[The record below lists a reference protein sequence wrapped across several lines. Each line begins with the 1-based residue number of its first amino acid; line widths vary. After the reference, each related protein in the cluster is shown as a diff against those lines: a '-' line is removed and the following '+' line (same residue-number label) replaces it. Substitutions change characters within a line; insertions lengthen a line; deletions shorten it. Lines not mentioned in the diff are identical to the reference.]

1 MEPSMENCLTLVLQK
16 DVGRRLQ
23 VGQEIIDYILDKEKS
38 HDLEQDQTALDKMV
52 DGIASSWVNSSNFKV
67 ALLGLDLLSALVTRL
82 QERFRAQVGTVL
94 PSLIDRLGDAKDQV
108 RETDQTLLLKIM
120 EQAATPQYVWDR
132 MLGGFKHKNNRTRE
146 GVCLCL
152 IATLNTYGA
161 QGLTLSKIVP
171 HICNLLGDPT
181 SQVRDGAMSC
191 LVEIYRH
198 VGERVRLDL
207 SKKGLP
213 QSRLNVIFNKFDEVQ
228 RSGNMISSSGSDKNF
243 EDEDSV
249 DGGRSSSSSSS
260 KAPPSGRRTVVSS
273 VRRPSSATAAK
284 PTGKEAAAGAV
295 DEEDFIKAFEDV
307 PSVQIY
313 SNRELEDQLTKI
325 REVLSDDKHD
335 WEHRV
340 VALKKVRSLMLAGA
354 TDYEGFPQQLRL
366 LEAPFKLSAK
376 DLRSQ
381 VVREACITLG
391 HLSSIL
397 GNKFD
402 HAAESIMPTLLNL
415 VPNSAKVMATSGV
428 AAIRLILRHTHYPR
442 LIPIITSNCTSKSV
456 AVRRRCY
463 EFLDLMLQEWHTNTL
478 ERHVAVLTET
488 IKKGIHDADSEARSI
503 ARKCYWGFHG
513 HYSRE
518 AEHLFQALEAT
529 YQKALQSHLKSSD
542 SIVSLPQSDRSSSSS
557 QESLNRPLSVKSVI
571 GGSITRSKLVGAR
584 VPSTPGSLQRSRSD
598 IDVNAASSAKSR
610 LSTVPASSPFS
621 SAAALP
627 PGSYASLDGTPGKS
641 DGRVRTRR
649 QSSGS
654 VGGASTSVV
663 DSRGRSRAKVVSQSQ
678 RSRSANPISAGSRSS
693 SPGKLLGHSSY
704 GRIPR
709 AAPSASS
716 TSADKRSRIPRSQG
730 CSRESSPS
738 RLGLAR
744 SRIPRPSM
752 SQGCSRDTSR
762 ESSRDTSPARGFAP
776 LASRRHS
783 RSTSA
788 LSTADPHGQ
797 SDRYG
802 LVHQARISAS
812 VNAMRVLNT
821 GTEVEAAVADALL
834 LGDSR
839 NKRKPLRRRYESPGM
854 YSDDDANSDAS
865 SACSERSYGSRN
877 GGIPHYLRQTEDVAE
892 VLNHCASSNWS
903 ERKEG
908 LLGLQNLLKSQ
919 RILSRVELKR
929 LCEIF
934 TRMFADPHSKRVF
947 SMFLE
952 TLVDFVT
959 VHREDLQDWLF
970 VLLTQLLKKMGADLL
985 GSVQAKVQKALD
997 VTRESFPFD
1006 QQFNILMRFIVD
1018 QTQTPNLK
1026 VKVAILKYIES
1037 LARQMDPTDFVNS
1050 SETRLAVSRIITWTT
1065 EPKSSDVRKTLHN
1078 WVSEELAG
1086 RSNTA
1091 TLLQSTEGNQEER
1104 CKQAAQVVLIALFE
1118 LNTPEFTM
1126 LLGAL
1131 PKTFQ
1136 DGATKLLHN
1145 HLKNTSNTSSNVG
1158 SPSNTIGRMP
1168 ARHTPSRTSPLT
1180 SPTNC
1185 SHGGLSPSMM
1195 EYDTEN
1201 MNSDEIYSS
1210 LRGVTEAIQSFS
1222 YRSQED
1228 LNEPIRREAKRDDA
1242 AGREGV
1248 ASSPGSDAR
1257 LGLDMVE
1264 GGRTALDNKTSLLNT
1279 PSPRSFSGPR
1289 GREFAPYGYGE
1300 TICTY
1305 DKSALKEAVFD
1316 DDVEQF
1322 RDCRRQ
1328 ESGEN
1333 KMTLPKVFAPVG
1345 QDHSDLVADLLKELS
1360 NHNERSEE
1368 RKGALV
1374 ELLKITRED
1383 SMAVWDEHFKT
1394 ILLLLLE
1401 TLGDKDHTIRALA
1414 LRVLKEILRNQPAR
1428 FKNYAELTIM
1438 KTLEA
1443 HKDSHKEVVRAAEEA
1458 ASTLAGS
1465 IHPEQCI
1472 KVLCPIVQTADY
1484 PINLAAIKMQ
1494 TKVIER
1500 IAKESLLQLLPDI
1513 IPGLLQGYDNTES
1526 SVRKASVFCL
1536 VAIYSVIGEELKP
1549 HLAQLTGSK
1558 MKLLNLYIKRAQT
1571 TNSNSSSSSDVSS
1584 HS

>member
-1 MEPSMENCLTLVLQK
+1 MMEPSMENCLSQVLQK

-108 RETDQTLLLKIM
+108 REQDQTLLLKIM

-171 HICNLLGDPT
+171 HICNLLGDPI

-198 VGERVRLDL
+198 VGERVRMDL

-213 QSRLNVIFNKFDEVQ
+213 QSRLNVIFSKFDEVQ

-260 KAPPSGRRTVVSS
+260 KAPPSGRRTVMTS
-273 VRRPSSATAAK
+273 VRRPSSATTAK
-284 PTGKEAAAGAV
+284 VPGKEAGAGAV

-354 TDYEGFPQQLRL
+354 PEYEGFPQQLRL
-366 LEAPFKLSAK
+366 LEASFKLSAK

-391 HLSSIL
+391 HLSSML

-402 HAAESIMPTLLNL
+402 HGAESVMPILLNL

-518 AEHLFQALEAT
+518 AEHLFQALEST

-571 GGSITRSKLVGAR
+571 GGSITRSKLVSTR
-584 VPSTPGSLQRSRSD
+584 VPTTSGSLQRSRSD
-598 IDVNAASSAKSR
+598 IDVNAAASAKSR

-627 PGSYASLDGTPGKS
+627 PGSYASL
-641 DGRVRTRR
+641 GRVRTRR

-709 AAPSASS
+709 ATASAS
-716 TSADKRSRIPRSQG
+716 TTPADKRSRIPRSQG
-730 CSRESSPS
+730 CSRETSPS
-738 RLGLAR
+738 RMGL
-744 SRIPRPSM
+744 
-752 SQGCSRDTSR
+752 
-762 ESSRDTSPARGFAP
+762 
-776 LASRRHS
+776 
-783 RSTSA
+783 
-788 LSTADPHGQ
+788 
-797 SDRYG
+797 DRYG
-802 LVHQARISAS
+802 LIHQARISAS
-812 VNAMRVLNT
+812 VNAMKVLNT

-952 TLVDFVT
+952 TLVDFIT

-997 VTRESFPFD
+997 ITRESFPFD

-1065 EPKSSDVRKTLHN
+1065 EPKSSDVRK
-1078 WVSEELAG
+1078 
-1086 RSNTA
+1086 
-1091 TLLQSTEGNQEER
+1091 
-1104 CKQAAQVVLIALFE
+1104 AAQVVLIALFE

-1145 HLKNTSNTSSNVG
+1145 HLKNSSNTSSSVG
-1158 SPSNTIGRMP
+1158 SPSNTIGRTP
-1168 ARHTPSRTSPLT
+1168 QRHTPSRTSPLT

-1201 MNSDEIYSS
+1201 MNSEEIYSS

-1228 LNEPIRREAKRDDA
+1228 LNEPIRRDGKRDDA

-1279 PSPRSFSGPR
+1279 PSPRSFAGPR
-1289 GREFAPYGYGE
+1289 SREFAPYGYGE

-1322 RDCRRQ
+1322 RD
-1328 ESGEN
+1328 
-1333 KMTLPKVFAPVG
+1333 FG

-1383 SMAVWDEHFKT
+1383 SLAVWDEHFKT

-1500 IAKESLLQLLPDI
+1500 IAKDSLLQLLPDI

>member
-1 MEPSMENCLTLVLQK
+1 M
-16 DVGRRLQ
+16 
-23 VGQEIIDYILDKEKS
+23 
-38 HDLEQDQTALDKMV
+38 
-52 DGIASSWVNSSNFKV
+52 DGF
-67 ALLGLDLLSALVTRL
+67 
-82 QERFRAQVGTVL
+82 
-94 PSLIDRLGDAKDQV
+94 
-108 RETDQTLLLKIM
+108 
-120 EQAATPQYVWDR
+120 
-132 MLGGFKHKNNRTRE
+132 
-146 GVCLCL
+146 
-152 IATLNTYGA
+152 
-161 QGLTLSKIVP
+161 
-171 HICNLLGDPT
+171 
-181 SQVRDGAMSC
+181 
-191 LVEIYRH
+191 
-198 VGERVRLDL
+198 
-207 SKKGLP
+207 
-213 QSRLNVIFNKFDEVQ
+213 
-228 RSGNMISSSGSDKNF
+228 SDKNF
-243 EDEDSV
+243 DDEDSV

-260 KAPPSGRRTVVSS
+260 KGFSSSSRRGGNVGSM
-273 VRRPSSATAAK
+273 RRPSSASGPRA
-284 PTGKEAAAGAV
+284 PGKEGTSAGAV

-307 PSVQIY
+307 PAVQIY
-313 SNRELEDQLTKI
+313 SSRDLEDSMTKI
-325 REVLSDDKHD
+325 REVLLDDKHD

-340 VALKKVRSLMLAGA
+340 AALKKVRSLILAGA
-354 TDYEGFPQQLRL
+354 VEHEGFLQQLRL
-366 LEAPFKLSAK
+366 MEAAFKQSAK

-381 VVREACITLG
+381 VVREACVTLG
-391 HLSSIL
+391 HLSSVL
-397 GNKFD
+397 GNRFD
-402 HAAESIMPTLLNL
+402 HGAETVMPTLLNL
-415 VPNSAKVMATSGV
+415 VPNSAKIMATSGV
-428 AAIRLILRHTHYPR
+428 AAIRLILRCTHYSR

-463 EFLDLMLQEWHTNTL
+463 EFLDLLLQEWQTNTL
-478 ERHVAVLTET
+478 ERHIAVLTET

-518 AEHLFQALEAT
+518 AEHLFQALESS

-557 QESLNRPLSVKSVI
+557 QESLNRPLSVKSVV
-571 GGSITRSKLVGAR
+571 GSGMARSKVVSSRA
-584 VPSTPGSLQRSRSD
+584 PSTPGSLQRSRSD
-598 IDVNAASSAKSR
+598 VDVNAAASAKSR
-610 LSTVPASSPFS
+610 MASVPSPSPFG
-621 SAAALP
+621 SASALP
-627 PGSYASLDGTPGKS
+627 PGSYASLDGAAGKTE
-641 DGRVRTRR
+641 GRVRTRR

-654 VGGASTSVV
+654 AVGGATTVT

-678 RSRSANPISAGSRSS
+678 RSRSANPTGAGSRSS
-693 SPGKLLGHSSY
+693 SPGKLLGHAY
-704 GRIPR
+704 GRVPR
-709 AAPSASS
+709 AKAAATPAEPR
-716 TSADKRSRIPRSQG
+716 TRVPRSQG
-730 CSRESSPS
+730 CSRETSPN
-738 RLGLAR
+738 RLGL
-744 SRIPRPSM
+744 
-752 SQGCSRDTSR
+752 
-762 ESSRDTSPARGFAP
+762 
-776 LASRRHS
+776 
-783 RSTSA
+783 
-788 LSTADPHGQ
+788 
-797 SDRYG
+797 DRFG

-839 NKRKPLRRRYESPGM
+839 NKRKPPRRRYESPGM

-877 GGIPHYLRQTEDVAE
+877 GATPHYLRQTEDVAE
-892 VLNHCASSNWS
+892 VLNHCASSNWA

-919 RILSRVELKR
+919 RVLSRVELKR

-959 VHREDLQDWLF
+959 AHREDLQDWLF

-1037 LARQMDPTDFVNS
+1037 LARQMDPADFVNS

-1078 WVSEELAG
+1078 WASEELSG
-1086 RSNTA
+1086 RPSTTA
-1091 TLLQSTEGNQEER
+1091 LLPGEANLEER
-1104 CKQAAQVVLIALFE
+1104 CKQAAQVVLISLFE

-1136 DGATKLLHN
+1136 DGATKLLHS
-1145 HLKNTSNTSSNVG
+1145 HLKTSSTPAGVS
-1158 SPSNTIGRMP
+1158 SPSNTIGRTP
-1168 ARHTPSRTSPLT
+1168 PRHPSSRASPLT

-1185 SHGGLSPSMM
+1185 SHGGLSPSLL
-1195 EYDTEN
+1195 EYDMEN

-1228 LNEPIRREAKRDDA
+1228 LNEPIRRECKKDDA
-1242 AGREGV
+1242 VGRE
-1248 ASSPGSDAR
+1248 AASPGCDAR
-1257 LGLDMVE
+1257 LGLDVVD

-1279 PSPRSFSGPR
+1279 PSPRAFAGPR
-1289 GREFAPYGYGE
+1289 TREFAPYGYGE
-1300 TICTY
+1300 TIGGY

-1328 ESGEN
+1328 ETAEN
-1333 KMTLPKVFAPVG
+1333 RMVLSKGFAP
-1345 QDHSDLVADLLKELS
+1345 DLVADLLKELS
-1360 NHNERSEE
+1360 NHNERVEE
-1368 RKGALV
+1368 RKAALV

-1383 SMAVWDEHFKT
+1383 SLAVWDEHFKT

-1414 LRVLKEILRNQPAR
+1414 LRVLKEILRSQPAR

-1443 HKDSHKEVVRAAEEA
+1443 HKDSHKEVVRAAEES

-1500 IAKESLLQLLPDI
+1500 ISKEFLHQLLPDI

-1536 VAIYSVIGEELKP
+1536 VAVYSVIGEELKP
-1549 HLAQLTGSK
+1549 HLSQLTGSK

>member
-1 MEPSMENCLTLVLQK
+1 MEPSMENCLSQVLQK
-16 DVGRRLQ
+16 DMGRRLQ

-82 QERFRAQVGTVL
+82 QERFRTHVGTVL
-94 PSLIDRLGDAKDQV
+94 PSLIDRLGDSKDQV
-108 RETDQTLLLKIM
+108 REQDQTVLLKIM
-120 EQAATPQYVWDR
+120 EQAASPQYVWDR

-152 IATLNTYGA
+152 IATLSTYGA

-191 LVEIYRH
+191 LVEIYKH
-198 VGERVRLDL
+198 VGERVRMDL

-228 RSGNMISSSGSDKNF
+228 RSGNMMVSSGSDKNF

-260 KAPPSGRRTVVSS
+260 KAPPSGRKPVMSS
-273 VRRPSSATAAK
+273 VRRPSSATTAK
-284 PTGKEAAAGAV
+284 ATVKEAAAGAL

-340 VALKKVRSLMLAGA
+340 LALKKVRSLILAGA
-354 TDYEGFPQQLRL
+354 SEYEGFPQQLRL
-366 LEAPFKLSAK
+366 LEAPLKLSAK

-391 HLSSIL
+391 HLSSVL
-397 GNKFD
+397 GTKFD
-402 HAAESIMPTLLNL
+402 HGAESIMPTLLNL
-415 VPNSAKVMATSGV
+415 VPNSAKVIATSGM
-428 AAIRLILRHTHYPR
+428 AAIRLILRRTHYPR

-518 AEHLFQALEAT
+518 AEHLFQALEST

-571 GGSITRSKLVGAR
+571 GGSMTRSKLVSTR
-584 VPSTPGSLQRSRSD
+584 VPSGSLQRSRSD

-610 LSTVPASSPFS
+610 LSTVPASSPFG

-654 VGGASTSVV
+654 VGGASPSVV

-678 RSRSANPISAGSRSS
+678 RSRSANPINAGSRSS

-709 AAPSASS
+709 STVSASN
-716 TSADKRSRIPRSQG
+716 TTADKRSRIPRSQG
-730 CSRESSPS
+730 CSRETSPS
-738 RLGLAR
+738 RLGLARLCGKALLPAALPYRTLAR

-762 ESSRDTSPARGFAP
+762 ESSRDTSPARGFTP

-788 LSTADPHGQ
+788 LSTADPHSQ

-802 LVHQARISAS
+802 LIHQARISAS
-812 VNAMRVLNT
+812 VNAMRVLDT

-839 NKRKPLRRRYESPGM
+839 NKRKPMRRRYESPGM

-997 VTRESFPFD
+997 ITRESFPFD

-1065 EPKSSDVRKTLHN
+1065 EPKSSDVRK
-1078 WVSEELAG
+1078 
-1086 RSNTA
+1086 
-1091 TLLQSTEGNQEER
+1091 
-1104 CKQAAQVVLIALFE
+1104 AAQVVLIALFE

-1145 HLKNTSNTSSNVG
+1145 HLKNSSNTGSSVG
-1158 SPSNTIGRMP
+1158 SPSNTIGRTP
-1168 ARHTPSRTSPLT
+1168 TRHTPSRTSPLT

-1201 MNSDEIYSS
+1201 MNSEEIYSS

-1228 LNEPIRREAKRDDA
+1228 LNEPIRQEGKRDDA

-1248 ASSPGSDAR
+1248 ASSPGSDVR

-1333 KMTLPKVFAPVG
+1333 KMTLPKVFAPAGG
-1345 QDHSDLVADLLKELS
+1345 QDHSNLVPDLLKELS

-1368 RKGALV
+1368 RKCALV

-1383 SMAVWDEHFKT
+1383 SLAVWNEHFKT

-1414 LRVLKEILRNQPAR
+1414 LRLLKEILRNQPAR

-1443 HKDSHKEVVRAAEEA
+1443 HKDTHKEVVRAAEEA

-1500 IAKESLLQLLPDI
+1500 IAKDSLLQLLPDI

-1536 VAIYSVIGEELKP
+1536 VAIYSVIGEDLKP

>member
-1 MEPSMENCLTLVLQK
+1 MENMEQCVSQVMQK
-16 DVGRRLQ
+16 DLGRRLQ
-23 VGQEIIDYILDKEKS
+23 VGQDIIDYILDKQRS
-38 HDLEQDQTALDKMV
+38 HDLEQDQTLLDRMA
-52 DGIASSWVNSSNFKV
+52 DNIASSWVNSSNFKV
-67 ALLGLDLLSALVTRL
+67 ALLGMDLLSALVTRL
-82 QERFRAQVGTVL
+82 QDRFRPQIGTVL

-108 RETDQTLLLKIM
+108 RDQDQTLLLKIM

-152 IATLNTYGA
+152 ISTLNLYGA

-181 SQVRDGAMSC
+181 SQVRDGAMNC

-198 VGERVRLDL
+198 VGERVRMDL
-207 SKKGLP
+207 GKKGLP
-213 QSRLNVIFNKFDEVQ
+213 QSRLNVIFSKFDEVQ
-228 RSGNMISSSGSDKNF
+228 RSGNMILSSDKNI
-243 EDEDSV
+243 DDDDSV
-249 DGGRSSSSSSS
+249 DGGRSSSS
-260 KAPPSGRRTVVSS
+260 KGASS
-273 VRRPSSATAAK
+273 VRRPGNTGSMRRPSSASSSK
-284 PTGKEAAAGAV
+284 STGKEGGSAGAV
-295 DEEDFIKAFEDV
+295 DEEDFVRAFEDV
-307 PSVQIY
+307 PTVQIY
-313 SNRELEDQLTKI
+313 SSRELEDSMNKI
-325 REVLSDDKHD
+325 REVLSDERQD

-340 VALKKVRSLMLAGA
+340 TALKKVRSLLLAGA
-354 TDYEGFPQQLRL
+354 VEYEGLSQHLRQM
-366 LEAPFKLSAK
+366 EPAFKLSAK

-391 HLSSIL
+391 HLSVLL
-397 GNKFD
+397 GNRFD
-402 HAAESIMPTLLNL
+402 HGAESIMPTLLNL
-415 VPNSAKVMATSGV
+415 VPNSAKIIATSGM
-428 AAIRLILRHTHYPR
+428 AAVRIILRHTHYPR
-442 LIPIITSNCTSKSV
+442 LIPIITSSCISKSV
-456 AVRRRCY
+456 AIRRRCY
-463 EFLDLMLQEWHTNTL
+463 EFLDLILQEWHTNAL
-478 ERHVAVLTET
+478 DRHVAVLSET
-488 IKKGIHDADSEARSI
+488 VKKGVHDADSEARSV

-513 HYSRE
+513 HFSRE
-518 AEHLFQALEAT
+518 AEQLFQALELS
-529 YQKALQSHLKSSD
+529 YQKALQSHLKGSD
-542 SIVSLPQSDRSSSSS
+542 SVMSLPQSDRSSSSS
-557 QESLNRPLSVKSVI
+557 QESLNRPLSKSSL
-571 GGSITRSKLVGAR
+571 GVGAGR
-584 VPSTPGSLQRSRSD
+584 TVKAVPSRATPGSSSLQRSRSD
-598 IDVNAASSAKSR
+598 IDVNAAASAKSR
-610 LSTVPASSPFS
+610 MPSVPSAAPFS
-621 SAAALP
+621 SANALP
-627 PGSYASLDGTPGKS
+627 PGSYASLDGGTPGKVE
-641 DGRVRTRR
+641 GRVRTRR
-649 QSSGS
+649 PSAGSTAGS
-654 VGGASTSVV
+654 VTPAT

-678 RSRSANPISAGSRSS
+678 PGSRSS
-693 SPGKLLGHSSY
+693 SPGKLLGHTY

-709 AAPSASS
+709 PTGTATPS
-716 TSADKRSRIPRSQG
+716 DGRRSRIPRSQG
-730 CSRESSPS
+730 CSRETSPTRSSS
-738 RLGLAR
+738 DRFGLA
-744 SRIPRPSM
+744 
-752 SQGCSRDTSR
+752 
-762 ESSRDTSPARGFAP
+762 
-776 LASRRHS
+776 
-783 RSTSA
+783 
-788 LSTADPHGQ
+788 
-797 SDRYG
+797 
-802 LVHQARISAS
+802 HQARISAS
-812 VNAMRVLNT
+812 VNAMRILNT
-821 GTEVEAAVADALL
+821 GTDVEAAVADALL

-839 NKRKPLRRRYESPGM
+839 NKRRPMRRRYESPGI

-877 GGIPHYLRQTEDVAE
+877 GGMPHYMRQTEDVAE

-952 TLVDFVT
+952 TLVDFIT
-959 VHREDLQDWLF
+959 LHREDLQDWLF

-997 VTRESFPFD
+997 VTRDSFPYD

-1026 VKVAILKYIES
+1026 VKVAILKYIDL

-1065 EPKSSDVRKTLHN
+1065 EPKSSDVRK
-1078 WVSEELAG
+1078 
-1086 RSNTA
+1086 
-1091 TLLQSTEGNQEER
+1091 
-1104 CKQAAQVVLIALFE
+1104 AAQMVLISLFE

-1145 HLKNTSNTSSNVG
+1145 HLKNSSNAAAVG
-1158 SPSNTIGRMP
+1158 SPSNTVGRTP
-1168 ARHTPSRTSPLT
+1168 APRHPSSRTSPLT

-1185 SHGGLSPSMM
+1185 SHGGLSPSRLWGGSWSTNGLSKHPPPFPPPSSSSSSSTPAAPSTRGPPRRAFSPSMM

-1210 LRGVTEAIQSFS
+1210 LRGVTEAIQNFSF
-1222 YRSQED
+1222 RSQED
-1228 LNEPIRREAKRDDA
+1228 VLEPVRRDGKRDDP
-1242 AGREGV
+1242 AGGM
-1248 ASSPGSDAR
+1248 ASSGAEQRVGMDV
-1257 LGLDMVE
+1257 VE
-1264 GGRTALDNKTSLLNT
+1264 SGGGRTALDNKTSLLNT

-1289 GREFAPYGYGE
+1289 GRDYNPYNYTDTISGY
-1300 TICTY
+1300 
-1305 DKSALKEAVFD
+1305 DRSALKEAVFD
-1316 DDVEQF
+1316 DDAEHF
-1322 RDCRRQ
+1322 RDGRRQ
-1328 ESGEN
+1328 QEGGEN
-1333 KMTLPKVFAPVG
+1333 KIMHPKAFPTGAGQQLELVG
-1345 QDHSDLVADLLKELS
+1345 DLLKELS
-1360 NHNERSEE
+1360 SSMGDRVEE
-1368 RKGALV
+1368 RRTALL
-1374 ELLKITRED
+1374 ELLKVTRED
-1383 SMAVWDEHFKT
+1383 CLAVWDEHFKT
-1394 ILLLLLE
+1394 MLLLLLE

-1414 LRVLKEILRNQPAR
+1414 LRVLREVLRNQPAR

-1458 ASTLAGS
+1458 ASTLASS

-1500 IAKESLLQLLPDI
+1500 IAKDSLITLLPDI
-1513 IPGLLQGYDNTES
+1513 IPGLLQSYDNTES

-1536 VAIYSVIGEELKP
+1536 VAIYSVIGEDLKP

>member
-1 MEPSMENCLTLVLQK
+1 MMEPSMENCLAQVLQK
-16 DVGRRLQ
+16 DMGRRLQ

-108 RETDQTLLLKIM
+108 RDQDQTLLLKIM

-132 MLGGFKHKNNRTRE
+132 MLGGFKHKNNRSRE

-161 QGLTLSKIVP
+161 HGLTLSKIVP

-181 SQVRDGAMSC
+181 SQVRDGAMGC

-198 VGERVRLDL
+198 VGERVRMDL
-207 SKKGLP
+207 TKKGLP
-213 QSRLNVIFNKFDEVQ
+213 QSRLNVIFSRFDEVQ

-273 VRRPSSATAAK
+273 VRRPSSATTAK
-284 PTGKEAAAGAV
+284 ATAKEAAAGAV

-307 PSVQIY
+307 PSVQFY

-340 VALKKVRSLMLAGA
+340 VALKKVRSLLIAGA
-354 TDYEGFPQQLRL
+354 IEYEGFPQQLRL
-366 LEAPFKLSAK
+366 LEAPLKLSAK

-391 HLSSIL
+391 HLSSLL

-402 HAAESIMPTLLNL
+402 HGAESVMPTLLNL
-415 VPNSAKVMATSGV
+415 VPNSAKVMATSGM

-442 LIPIITSNCTSKSV
+442 LIPIITSNCTSKSA

-518 AEHLFQALEAT
+518 AEHLFQALEST

-571 GGSITRSKLVGAR
+571 GGSITRSKLVSTRG
-584 VPSTPGSLQRSRSD
+584 PTTPGSLQRSRSD

-621 SAAALP
+621 TAAALP
-627 PGSYASLDGTPGKS
+627 PGSYASL
-641 DGRVRTRR
+641 GRVRTRR

-678 RSRSANPISAGSRSS
+678 PGSRSS
-693 SPGKLLGHSSY
+693 SPGKLLGHGSY

-709 AAPSASS
+709 ATVSASS
-716 TSADKRSRIPRSQG
+716 TPADKRSKIPRSQG
-730 CSRESSPS
+730 CSRETSPS
-738 RLGLAR
+738 RLGL
-744 SRIPRPSM
+744 
-752 SQGCSRDTSR
+752 
-762 ESSRDTSPARGFAP
+762 
-776 LASRRHS
+776 
-783 RSTSA
+783 
-788 LSTADPHGQ
+788 
-797 SDRYG
+797 DRYG
-802 LVHQARISAS
+802 LIHQARISAS

-892 VLNHCASSNWS
+892 ILNHCASSNWS

-919 RILSRVELKR
+919 RVLSRVELKR

-997 VTRESFPFD
+997 ITRESFPFD

-1065 EPKSSDVRKTLHN
+1065 EPKSSDVRK
-1078 WVSEELAG
+1078 
-1086 RSNTA
+1086 
-1091 TLLQSTEGNQEER
+1091 
-1104 CKQAAQVVLIALFE
+1104 AAQVVLIALFE

-1145 HLKNTSNTSSNVG
+1145 HLKNSSNTSSSVG
-1158 SPSNTIGRMP
+1158 SPSNTIGRTP
-1168 ARHTPSRTSPLT
+1168 SRHTPSRTSPLT

-1201 MNSDEIYSS
+1201 MNSEEIYSS

-1228 LNEPIRREAKRDDA
+1228 LNEPIRQEGKRDDA

-1248 ASSPGSDAR
+1248 SSSTGSDAR

-1322 RDCRRQ
+1322 RDF
-1328 ESGEN
+1328 GH
-1333 KMTLPKVFAPVG
+1333 
-1345 QDHSDLVADLLKELS
+1345 DHSDLVADLLKELS

-1368 RKGALV
+1368 RKVALV

-1383 SMAVWDEHFKT
+1383 SLSVWDEHFKT

-1401 TLGDKDHTIRALA
+1401 TLGDKDHTIRAMA

-1500 IAKESLLQLLPDI
+1500 IAKDSLLQLLPDI

-1536 VAIYSVIGEELKP
+1536 VAIYSVIGEDLKP

>member
-1 MEPSMENCLTLVLQK
+1 MMEPSMENCLAQVLQK
-16 DVGRRLQ
+16 DMGRRLQ

-108 RETDQTLLLKIM
+108 RDQDQTLLLKIM

-132 MLGGFKHKNNRTRE
+132 MLGGFKHKNNRSRE

-161 QGLTLSKIVP
+161 HGLTLSKIVP

-181 SQVRDGAMSC
+181 SQVRDGAMGC

-198 VGERVRLDL
+198 VGERVRMDL

-213 QSRLNVIFNKFDEVQ
+213 QSRLNVIFSKFDEVQ

-260 KAPPSGRRTVVSS
+260 KAPPSGRRTVVNS

-284 PTGKEAAAGAV
+284 ATGKEAGAGAV

-307 PSVQIY
+307 PSAQIY

-340 VALKKVRSLMLAGA
+340 VALKKVRSVMLAGA
-354 TDYEGFPQQLRL
+354 VEYEGFPQQLRL
-366 LEAPFKLSAK
+366 LEAPLKLSAK

-391 HLSSIL
+391 HLSSLL

-402 HAAESIMPTLLNL
+402 HGAESIMPTLLNL
-415 VPNSAKVMATSGV
+415 VPNSAKVMATSGM

-518 AEHLFQALEAT
+518 AEHLFQALEST

-571 GGSITRSKLVGAR
+571 GGSITRSKLVSTRG
-584 VPSTPGSLQRSRSD
+584 PTTPGSLQRSRSD

-610 LSTVPASSPFS
+610 LSTVPASSAFS

-654 VGGASTSVV
+654 VTGASTSVV

-678 RSRSANPISAGSRSS
+678 PGSRSS

-709 AAPSASS
+709 ATVSAS
-716 TSADKRSRIPRSQG
+716 TTTADKRSRIPRSQG
-730 CSRESSPS
+730 CSRETSPS

-788 LSTADPHGQ
+788 LSTADPHSQ

-802 LVHQARISAS
+802 LIHQARISAS

-821 GTEVEAAVADALL
+821 GTEVEAAVADAL
-834 LGDSR
+834 
-839 NKRKPLRRRYESPGM
+839 RKPLRRRYESPGM

-892 VLNHCASSNWS
+892 ILNHCASSNWS

-952 TLVDFVT
+952 TLVDFIT

-997 VTRESFPFD
+997 ITRESFPFD

-1065 EPKSSDVRKTLHN
+1065 EPKSSDVRK
-1078 WVSEELAG
+1078 
-1086 RSNTA
+1086 
-1091 TLLQSTEGNQEER
+1091 
-1104 CKQAAQVVLIALFE
+1104 AAQVVLIALFE

-1145 HLKNTSNTSSNVG
+1145 HLKNSSNTSSSVG
-1158 SPSNTIGRMP
+1158 SPSNTIGRTP
-1168 ARHTPSRTSPLT
+1168 PRHTPSRTSPLT

-1201 MNSDEIYSS
+1201 MNSEEIYSS

-1228 LNEPIRREAKRDDA
+1228 LNEPIRQEGKRDDA

-1289 GREFAPYGYGE
+1289 SREFAPYGYGE

-1333 KMTLPKVFAPVG
+1333 KMMLPKVFAPVG

-1383 SMAVWDEHFKT
+1383 SLAVWDEHFKT

-1401 TLGDKDHTIRALA
+1401 TLGDKDHIIRAMA

-1500 IAKESLLQLLPDI
+1500 IAKDSLLQLLPDI

-1536 VAIYSVIGEELKP
+1536 VAIYSVIGEDLKP

>member
-1 MEPSMENCLTLVLQK
+1 MEPNMEYCLTQVLQK

-23 VGQEIIDYILDKEKS
+23 VGQELIDYISDKDKS

-52 DGIASSWVNSSNFKV
+52 DGLATLWVNSSHFKL
-67 ALLGLDLLSALVTRL
+67 ALLGLEILSALVTRL
-82 QERFRAQVGTVL
+82 QDRFRAQVGTVL

-108 RETDQTLLLKIM
+108 RDQDQTLLLKIM
-120 EQAATPQYVWDR
+120 EQAANPQYMWDR

-152 IATLNTYGA
+152 IATLNVYGA

-181 SQVRDGAMSC
+181 SQVRDSAMNC

-198 VGERVRLDL
+198 VGERVRVDL

-213 QSRLNVIFNKFDEVQ
+213 QSRLNVIFARFDEVQ
-228 RSGNMISSSGSDKNF
+228 RSGNMILSSDKNF
-243 EDEDSV
+243 DDEDSV
-249 DGGRSSSSSSS
+249 DGGRSSSSSSKGFSSS
-260 KAPPSGRRTVVSS
+260 KRGGNMGSM
-273 VRRPSSATAAK
+273 RRPSSASGPRAA
-284 PTGKEAAAGAV
+284 GKEGASAGAV

-307 PSVQIY
+307 PAVQIY
-313 SNRELEDQLTKI
+313 SSREFEDSFTKI

-340 VALKKVRSLMLAGA
+340 AALKKVRSLVLAGA
-354 TDYEGFPQQLRL
+354 SEQEGFLQQIRL
-366 LEAPFKLSAK
+366 LEGAFKLSAK

-391 HLSSIL
+391 HISSVL

-402 HAAESIMPTLLNL
+402 HGAETIMPTLLNL

-428 AAIRLILRHTHYPR
+428 VAIRLILRRTHYPR

-463 EFLDLMLQEWHTNTL
+463 EFLDLLLQEWQTNTL

-488 IKKGIHDADSEARSI
+488 IKKGIHDADSEARSV

-518 AEHLFQALEAT
+518 AEHLFQALEST

-571 GGSITRSKLVGAR
+571 GGSMTRSKVVSSRA
-584 VPSTPGSLQRSRSD
+584 PSTPGSLQRSRSD
-598 IDVNAASSAKSR
+598 IDVNAAASAKSR
-610 LSTVPASSPFS
+610 LSTTPSPSPFS

-627 PGSYASLDGTPGKS
+627 PGSYASLDGTPGKI

-654 VGGASTSVV
+654 AVGANNTVT

-678 RSRSANPISAGSRSS
+678 RSRSANPTGAGSRSS
-693 SPGKLLGHSSY
+693 SPGKLLAHTY

-709 AAPSASS
+709 TTPTATP
-716 TSADKRSRIPRSQG
+716 TDKRTRVPRSQG
-730 CSRESSPS
+730 CSRETSPS
-738 RLGLAR
+738 RLGL
-744 SRIPRPSM
+744 
-752 SQGCSRDTSR
+752 
-762 ESSRDTSPARGFAP
+762 
-776 LASRRHS
+776 
-783 RSTSA
+783 
-788 LSTADPHGQ
+788 
-797 SDRYG
+797 DRFG
-802 LVHQARISAS
+802 LIHQARISAT

-839 NKRKPLRRRYESPGM
+839 NKRKPVRRRFESPGM
-854 YSDDDANSDAS
+854 FSDDDANSDAS
-865 SACSERSYGSRN
+865 SACSERSCSSRN

-919 RILSRVELKR
+919 RVLSRVELKR

-934 TRMFADPHSKRVF
+934 TRMFADPHSKVF

-985 GSVQAKVQKALD
+985 GSVQLKVQKALD

-1037 LARQMDPTDFVNS
+1037 LARQMDPGDFVNS

-1065 EPKSSDVRKTLHN
+1065 EPKSSDVRK
-1078 WVSEELAG
+1078 
-1086 RSNTA
+1086 
-1091 TLLQSTEGNQEER
+1091 
-1104 CKQAAQVVLIALFE
+1104 AAQIVLISLFE

-1136 DGATKLLHN
+1136 DGATKLLHS
-1145 HLKNTSNTSSNVG
+1145 HLKNSSNTSGVS
-1158 SPSNTIGRMP
+1158 SPSNTMGRTQS
-1168 ARHTPSRTSPLT
+1168 RHPYSRTSPLT

-1185 SHGGLSPSMM
+1185 SHSGLSPSMM

-1228 LNEPIRREAKRDDA
+1228 LNEPIRREGKKDDA
-1242 AGREGV
+1242 VGRE
-1248 ASSPGSDAR
+1248 AASPGSDAR
-1257 LGLDMVE
+1257 LGLDVVE

-1279 PSPRSFSGPR
+1279 PSPRAFAGPR
-1289 GREFAPYGYGE
+1289 TREFAPYGYGD
-1300 TICTY
+1300 TIGGY

-1328 ESGEN
+1328 ECGEN
-1333 KMTLPKVFAPVG
+1333 KMVLSKGFAP
-1345 QDHSDLVADLLKELS
+1345 DLVADLLKELS
-1360 NHNERSEE
+1360 NHNERVEE

-1414 LRVLKEILRNQPAR
+1414 LRVLKEILRSQPAR

-1443 HKDSHKEVVRAAEEA
+1443 HKDSHKEVVRAAEES

-1500 IAKESLLQLLPDI
+1500 IAKESLHQLLPDI

-1571 TNSNSSSSSDVSS
+1571 TTTNSNSSSSSDVSS
-1584 HS
+1584 YS

>member
-1 MEPSMENCLTLVLQK
+1 MTEPSMENCLAQVLQK
-16 DVGRRLQ
+16 DMGRRLQ

-38 HDLEQDQTALDKMV
+38 PDLEQDQTALDKMV
-52 DGIASSWVNSSNFKV
+52 DGIASSWVNCSNFKV

-82 QERFRAQVGTVL
+82 QERFKAQVGTVL
-94 PSLIDRLGDAKDQV
+94 PSLIDRLGDSKDQV
-108 RETDQTLLLKIM
+108 REQDQTVLLKIM
-120 EQAATPQYVWDR
+120 EQSATPQYVWDR
-132 MLGGFKHKNNRTRE
+132 MLAGFKHKNNRTRE

-152 IATLNTYGA
+152 IATLSTHGA

-191 LVEIYRH
+191 LVEIYKH
-198 VGERVRLDL
+198 VGERVRMDL

-213 QSRLNVIFNKFDEVQ
+213 QSRLNVIFSKFDEVQ

-273 VRRPSSATAAK
+273 VRRPSSATTTKA
-284 PTGKEAAAGAV
+284 TSKEAAAGAV
-295 DEEDFIKAFEDV
+295 DEEDFIKSFEDV

-313 SNRELEDQLTKI
+313 SNRDLEDQLSKI

-354 TDYEGFPQQLRL
+354 TEYEGFPQQLRL
-366 LEAPFKLSAK
+366 LEASLKMSAK

-402 HAAESIMPTLLNL
+402 HGAESIMPTLLNL
-415 VPNSAKVMATSGV
+415 VPNSAKIMATSGV
-428 AAIRLILRHTHYPR
+428 AVIRLILRRTHYPR
-442 LIPIITSNCTSKSV
+442 LIPIITSNCTCKSV

-518 AEHLFQALEAT
+518 AEHLFQALEST

-571 GGSITRSKLVGAR
+571 GGSITRSKLVSTR
-584 VPSTPGSLQRSRSD
+584 VSPSSGSLQRSRSD

-654 VGGASTSVV
+654 VAGGASTSVV

-678 RSRSANPISAGSRSS
+678 RSRSANPINAGSRSS

-709 AAPSASS
+709 ATVSAS
-716 TSADKRSRIPRSQG
+716 TTPADKRTRIPRSQG
-730 CSRESSPS
+730 CSRETSPS
-738 RLGLAR
+738 RLGL
-744 SRIPRPSM
+744 
-752 SQGCSRDTSR
+752 
-762 ESSRDTSPARGFAP
+762 
-776 LASRRHS
+776 
-783 RSTSA
+783 
-788 LSTADPHGQ
+788 
-797 SDRYG
+797 DRYG
-802 LVHQARISAS
+802 LIHQARISAS

-821 GTEVEAAVADALL
+821 GTEVEAAVADAL
-834 LGDSR
+834 
-839 NKRKPLRRRYESPGM
+839 RKPLRRRYESPGM

-934 TRMFADPHSKRVF
+934 TRMFADPHSKVF

-997 VTRESFPFD
+997 ITRDSFPFD

-1026 VKVAILKYIES
+1026 VKVAILKYIEC

-1065 EPKSSDVRKTLHN
+1065 EPKSSDVRK
-1078 WVSEELAG
+1078 
-1086 RSNTA
+1086 
-1091 TLLQSTEGNQEER
+1091 
-1104 CKQAAQVVLIALFE
+1104 AAQVVLIALFE

-1145 HLKNTSNTSSNVG
+1145 HLKNSSNTSGSVG
-1158 SPSNTIGRMP
+1158 SPSNTIGRTP
-1168 ARHTPSRTSPLT
+1168 TRHTPSRTSPLT

-1201 MNSDEIYSS
+1201 MNSEEIYSS

-1228 LNEPIRREAKRDDA
+1228 LNEPIRQEGKRDDA

-1322 RDCRRQ
+1322 RD
-1328 ESGEN
+1328 
-1333 KMTLPKVFAPVG
+1333 FG

-1383 SMAVWDEHFKT
+1383 SLAVWDEHFKT

-1414 LRVLKEILRNQPAR
+1414 LRLLKEILRNQPAR

-1500 IAKESLLQLLPDI
+1500 IAKDSLLQLLPDI

-1536 VAIYSVIGEELKP
+1536 VAIYSVIGEDLKP

>member
-1 MEPSMENCLTLVLQK
+1 MEPNIEYCLTQVLQK
-16 DVGRRLQ
+16 DVARRLQ
-23 VGQEIIDYILDKEKS
+23 MGPELIDYITEADKC
-38 HDLEQDQTALDKMV
+38 HDLESDQTALDKMV
-52 DGIASSWVNSSNFKV
+52 DGIATSWVNSSNFKL
-67 ALLGLDLLSALVTRL
+67 ALLGMDLLSALVTRL
-82 QERFRAQVGTVL
+82 QDRFRPQVGTVL

-108 RETDQTLLLKIM
+108 RDHDQTLLLKIM
-120 EQAATPQYVWDR
+120 ELAATPQYIWDR
-132 MLGGFKHKNNRTRE
+132 MLVGFKHKNNRSRE

-152 IATLNTYGA
+152 ISTLNTYGA

-181 SQVRDGAMSC
+181 SQVRDAAMNC

-198 VGERVRLDL
+198 VGEKVRIDL

-213 QSRLNVIFNKFDEVQ
+213 QSRLNVIFSRFDEVQ
-228 RSGNMISSSGSDKNF
+228 RSGNMILSSGSDKNF
-243 EDEDSV
+243 DDEDSV

-260 KAPPSGRRTVVSS
+260 KGFSNSRRGGSMGS
-273 VRRPSSATAAK
+273 MRRPSSASGSRA
-284 PTGKEAAAGAV
+284 PGKDSVSAGAV

-307 PSVQIY
+307 PAVQIY
-313 SNRELEDQLTKI
+313 SSKDLEDSLNKI
-325 REVLSDDKHD
+325 REVLSDDKQD

-340 VALKKVRSLMLAGA
+340 TALKKVRSLLLAGA
-354 TDYEGFPQQLRL
+354 TEHEGFLQQLRL
-366 LEAPFKLSAK
+366 LEGALKLSAK

-391 HLSSIL
+391 HLSSVL

-402 HAAESIMPTLLNL
+402 HGAENIMPTLLNL
-415 VPNSAKVMATSGV
+415 VPNSAKIMATSGM
-428 AAIRLILRHTHYPR
+428 AAIRLILRHTHFPR

-463 EFLDLMLQEWHTNTL
+463 EFLDLLLQEWQTHTL

-488 IKKGIHDADSEARSI
+488 IKKGIHDADSEARSV

-513 HYSRE
+513 HFSRE
-518 AEHLFQALEAT
+518 AEYLFQALESS

-571 GGSITRSKLVGAR
+571 GGPVTRSKVISSR
-584 VPSTPGSLQRSRSD
+584 VSSTPGALQRSRSD

-610 LSTVPASSPFS
+610 MSTATSPSPFS

-627 PGSYASLDGTPGKS
+627 PGSYASL
-641 DGRVRTRR
+641 GRVRTRR

-654 VGGASTSVV
+654 AVSANSTVT

-678 RSRSANPISAGSRSS
+678 RSRSANPTSAGSRSS
-693 SPGKLLGHSSY
+693 SPGKLLGHAY

-709 AAPSASS
+709 ATAPTTPS
-716 TSADKRSRIPRSQG
+716 DKYSRIPKSQG
-730 CSRESSPS
+730 CSRETSPS
-738 RLGLAR
+738 RLG
-744 SRIPRPSM
+744 I
-752 SQGCSRDTSR
+752 
-762 ESSRDTSPARGFAP
+762 
-776 LASRRHS
+776 
-783 RSTSA
+783 
-788 LSTADPHGQ
+788 
-797 SDRYG
+797 DRFG
-802 LVHQARISAS
+802 LIHQARISAS

-839 NKRKPLRRRYESPGM
+839 NKCKPLRRRYE
-854 YSDDDANSDAS
+854 SDDDANSDAS
-865 SACSERSYGSRN
+865 SACSERSYSSRN

-952 TLVDFVT
+952 TLVDFIT

-1037 LARQMDPTDFVNS
+1037 LARQMDPADFVNS

-1065 EPKSSDVRKTLHN
+1065 EPKSSDVRKTLHS
-1078 WVSEELAG
+1078 WACEELSS
-1086 RSNTA
+1086 RPSTTA
-1091 TLLQSTEGNQEER
+1091 LLPGEGHLEER
-1104 CKQAAQVVLIALFE
+1104 CKQAAQVVLISLFE

-1145 HLKNTSNTSSNVG
+1145 HLKNSSNTSNVS
-1158 SPSNTIGRMP
+1158 SPSNTMGRTP
-1168 ARHTPSRTSPLT
+1168 PRHPTSRTSPLT

-1185 SHGGLSPSMM
+1185 SHGGLSPSRLWGWSVDGLLKHPSPSPPPPTPPSHSSIPAGPSLRAFRCALSPSML

-1201 MNSDEIYSS
+1201 MNSDEIFSS

-1228 LNEPIRREAKRDDA
+1228 LNESIRRDGKKDDA
-1242 AGREGV
+1242 AGKEG
-1248 ASSPGSDAR
+1248 ASPGSDAR
-1257 LGLDMVE
+1257 LGLDVME

-1279 PSPRSFSGPR
+1279 PSPRSFAVPR
-1289 GREFAPYGYGE
+1289 SREFAPYGYGD
-1300 TICTY
+1300 TITAY

-1316 DDVEQF
+1316 DDVDQF

-1328 ESGEN
+1328 DCGEN
-1333 KMTLPKVFAPVG
+1333 KMVLPKGFTP
-1345 QDHSDLVADLLKELS
+1345 DLVADLLKELS
-1360 NHNERSEE
+1360 NHNERVEE
-1368 RKGALV
+1368 RKGALI
-1374 ELLKITRED
+1374 ELLKIARED
-1383 SMAVWDEHFKT
+1383 SLAVWDEHFKT

-1458 ASTLAGS
+1458 ASTLASS

-1494 TKVIER
+1494 TKVVER
-1500 IAKESLLQLLPDI
+1500 IARESLHQLLPDI

>member
-1 MEPSMENCLTLVLQK
+1 MMEPSMENCLALVLQK
-16 DVGRRLQ
+16 DMGRRLQ

-120 EQAATPQYVWDR
+120 EQAANPQYVWDR

-181 SQVRDGAMSC
+181 SQVRDGAMSS

-213 QSRLNVIFNKFDEVQ
+213 QSRLNVIFSKFDEVQ

-249 DGGRSSSSSSS
+249 DGGRSSSSSS

-273 VRRPSSATAAK
+273 VRRPSSATTPK

-313 SNRELEDQLTKI
+313 SNREFEDQLTKI

-366 LEAPFKLSAK
+366 LEASLKLSAK

-402 HAAESIMPTLLNL
+402 HAAESVMPTLLNL
-415 VPNSAKVMATSGV
+415 VPNSAKVMATSGM

-571 GGSITRSKLVGAR
+571 GGSMTRSKLVGSR

-654 VGGASTSVV
+654 VGGASSSSVV

-709 AAPSASS
+709 ATASAS
-716 TSADKRSRIPRSQG
+716 TTPVDKRSRIPRSQG
-730 CSRESSPS
+730 CSRETSPS
-738 RLGLAR
+738 RLGLASLCGKPLLPAALPYRTLAR

-762 ESSRDTSPARGFAP
+762 ESSRDTSPARGFTP
-776 LASRRHS
+776 L
-783 RSTSA
+783 
-788 LSTADPHGQ
+788 
-797 SDRYG
+797 DRYG

-839 NKRKPLRRRYESPGM
+839 NKRKTLRRRYESPGM

-1086 RSNTA
+1086 RSSTA
-1091 TLLQSTEGNQEER
+1091 ALLQSTEGNQEER

-1257 LGLDMVE
+1257 LGLDVVE

-1289 GREFAPYGYGE
+1289 TREFAPYGFGE

-1322 RDCRRQ
+1322 RD
-1328 ESGEN
+1328 
-1333 KMTLPKVFAPVG
+1333 FG

-1458 ASTLAGS
+1458 AATLAGS